1 MPADPTRR
9 FVIRHLG
16 GSKVNQVEEFPV
28 DHFSTL
34 LFGRDQQAAVRFD
47 PEHDELV
54 SREHA
59 RITVDEGDPARYT
72 LTDLGSRNGTF
83 VNGVQVAGSATIR
96 PGDRVQ
102 LGAGGPEFTFDVE
115 PHPVGETRI
124 APAIG
129 SKPTALST
137 AAITGATAASATD
150 VPPAKAGV
158 GRETVER
165 MVMDAGRQQQKKTNW
180 ALVGGGA
187 AVLLA
192 IAATAFFLT
201 QRSDRDRAEQSAA
214 LAAAT
219 AERPDSTMTAAAIA
233 AKHSDAV
240 VFIESSWRLLS
251 ADTDQL
257 VYHQVQLVPINGQ
270 AVAMP
275 MYLRL
280 PDGSVEPVLTLS
292 DPDGINKPVRS
303 SATGSGFVISP
314 DGFILT
320 NKHVVA
326 GWDYPYF
333 FPEGS
338 FPGVLYTY
346 DQAQGGIVSDARGN
360 PITTT
365 IQEQEMPQWVPSQ
378 SQFFEQRP
386 IANTRALKGEP
397 NIRVTFQ
404 NSDIPFEAEVERLS
418 PRGDAATIKIDA
430 QEPLHA
436 VELNDTY
443 DTAVVGEP
451 VVIMGYPG
459 VSGIDVSLT
468 QNREMGGQ
476 RQEAVFV
483 PRVTLTP
490 ANISSIHRDREGR
503 ELDERVVSLGFPD
516 AYQLSTSETGAG
528 NSGGPVFNER
538 GQVVGIFTYS
548 SQWDARVTYAI
559 PIKYGM
565 ELARA
570 RGNL

>member
-1 MPADPTRR
+1 MSSDPTRR

-16 GSKVNQVEEFPV
+16 GSKVNQVEEFPT

-34 LFGRDQQAAVRFD
+34 LFGRDAQAAVRFD

-59 RITVDEGDPARYT
+59 RITVDEDGSGRYT

-102 LGAGGPEFTFDVE
+102 LGAGGPEFLFDVE

-137 AAITGATAASATD
+137 AAITGATAASATSPMAAEK
-150 VPPAKAGV
+150 VGV

-165 MVMDAGRQQQKKTNW
+165 MVMDAGRQQKKTNW
-180 ALVGGGA
+180 ALIGGGA

-192 IAATAFFLT
+192 LVAAVVFFN
-201 QRSDRDRAEQSAA
+201 QRRDTDRAAQAA
-214 LAAAT
+214 QLAAAT
-219 AERPDSTMTAAAIA
+219 AETPDSTMTAAAIA
-233 AKHSDAV
+233 AEHSDAV

-257 VYHQVQLVPINGQ
+257 VYHQYQMMPVNGQ
-270 AVAMP
+270 MTAMA

-280 PDGSVEPVLTLS
+280 PDGSIEPVLTL
-292 DPDGINKPVRS
+292 DATGGINQPVRS

-333 FPEGS
+333 FPQGS

-346 DQAQGGIVSDARGN
+346 DQARGGFMTDARGN
-360 PITTT
+360 ALTTT
-365 IQEQEMPQWVPSQ
+365 IQEQEMPQWTPSR

-386 IANTRALKGEP
+386 IASTRALKGEP
-397 NIRVTFQ
+397 DISVTFQ

-451 VVIMGYPG
+451 VTIMGYPG
-459 VSGIDVSLT
+459 VSGMDVSLT

-490 ANISSIHRDREGR
+490 ANISSIHRDREGAGV
-503 ELDERVVSLGFPD
+503 DERIVSLGFPD

-548 SQWDARVTYAI
+548 NQADARVTYAI

>member
-1 MPADPTRR
+1 MSSDPTRR

-16 GSKVNQVEEFPV
+16 GSKINQVEEFPV

-34 LFGRDQQAAVRFD
+34 LFGRDAQAAVRFD

-59 RITVDEGDPARYT
+59 RITVDDDDSGRYS

-83 VNGVQVAGSATIR
+83 VNSVQVAGSATIR

-102 LGAGGPEFTFDVE
+102 LGAGGPEFVFDVE

-137 AAITGATAASATD
+137 AIGATAATGATA
-150 VPPAKAGV
+150 VPEKVGV

-165 MVMDAGRQQQKKTNW
+165 LVMDAGRQQQKKTNW
-180 ALVGGGA
+180 ALVAVGVGA
-187 AVLLA
+187 LLA
-192 IAATAFFLT
+192 VVAAIFFFN

-219 AERPDSTMTAAAIA
+219 AVTPDSTMTAAAIA
-233 AKHSDAV
+233 AEHSDAV

-257 VYHQVQLVPINGQ
+257 VYHQVQLVPVNGQ
-270 AVAMP
+270 MTAMA

-292 DPDGINKPVRS
+292 DPDGLNKPVRS

-326 GWDYPYF
+326 GWDYPYY

-338 FPGVLYTY
+338 FPGILYTF
-346 DQAQGGIVSDARGN
+346 DQAQGGVVTDARGN
-360 PITTT
+360 AITTM
-365 IQEQEMPQWVPSQ
+365 IQEQEMGQWIPSR

-386 IANTRALKGEP
+386 IASTRALKGEP
-397 NIRVTFQ
+397 DISVTFQ
-404 NSDIPFEAEVERLS
+404 NSDIPFQAEVERLS

-451 VVIMGYPG
+451 VTIMGYPG
-459 VSGIDVSLT
+459 VSGMDVSLT
-468 QNREMGGQ
+468 RNREMGGQ

-490 ANISSIHRDREGR
+490 ANISSIHRDREGASVDDR
-503 ELDERVVSLGFPD
+503 IVSLGFPD

-548 SQWDARVTYAI
+548 SQADARVTYAI